1 MRKPR
6 PLLGAIAAVLLST
19 LTIAACSS
27 TSTSESTGQ
36 YVDDSVISNK
46 VRAAI
51 IKDSQLSIFQI
62 DVTTYKGIVQLSGF
76 VDTPEQK
83 QHAAE
88 VAREINGVQEVKNNL
103 VVKPKSRG

>member
-6 PLLGAIAAVLLST
+6 PLLGGIAAVLLST
-19 LTIAACSS
+19 LTIACSS
-27 TSTSESTGQ
+27 TPTSESTGQ

-51 IKDSQLSIFQI
+51 IKDSELSIFQI

-88 VAREINGVQEVKNNL
+88 VARQINGVQEVKNNL